1 MKVTTPEVL
10 LALRAPNAG
19 WLAALICALDE
30 AHRDHGFSDAQR
42 ELLHRLL
49 DAGTLAPAVVGAA
62 HERLARFEETL
73 RATDA
78 ELSDHEVAQDLINAG
93 FERPKLTLCV
103 AGA

>member
-1 MKVTTPEVL
+1 MKVPAPEVL

-19 WLAALICALDE
+19 WLAAMICALDE
-30 AHRDHGFSDAQR
+30 AERDTGFSDTQR
-42 ELLHRLL
+42 ALLHRLI
-49 DAGTLAPAVVGAA
+49 DAGPLSPSIVGAA
-62 HERLARFEETL
+62 HERLTRFEETL

-103 AGA
+103 ANA

>member
-1 MKVTTPEVL
+1 MKVPTPEVL

-19 WLAALICALDE
+19 WLAALVCAIDE
-30 AHRDHGFSDAQR
+30 AHRDAGFSSAQR

-49 DAGTLAPAVVGAA
+49 DAGAMPQAVVTAA

-78 ELSDHEVAQDLINAG
+78 ALGEYEAGEDPFSAG

-103 AGA
+103 ANA

>member
-1 MKVTTPEVL
+1 MKLPTPEVL

-30 AHRDHGFSDAQR
+30 AQRDAGLSDAQC
-42 ELLHRLL
+42 ELLHRLI
-49 DAGTLAPAVVGAA
+49 DTQAMPRAVVGAA

-73 RATDA
+73 RASDA

-103 AGA
+103 ANA